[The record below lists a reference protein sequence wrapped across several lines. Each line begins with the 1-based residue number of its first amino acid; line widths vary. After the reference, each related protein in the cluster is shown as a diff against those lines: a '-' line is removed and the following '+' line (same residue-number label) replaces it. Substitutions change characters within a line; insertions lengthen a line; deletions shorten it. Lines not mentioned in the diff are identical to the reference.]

1 MPRLF
6 ALTLRMLL
14 LLVLLGVLASLTFAP
29 RPLIAAEGDA
39 HGGEPDTPAAVEDP
53 VHRPGPAVL
62 AERTTARWSEPGET
76 TSPIALSFDPQGNL
90 YIVETDRA
98 GQAVLDQRWDGLL
111 ANDGVNHDLQKTS
124 VEDRAAEIEELIANG
139 TYTRAFF
146 TEVED
151 RIVILS
157 DADGDGKADPGSRQ
171 IFADSFNDELD
182 GIAAGV
188 LWLDGKV
195 YLTNIPNLW
204 LLEDKDGDGDADE
217 ETDGE
222 RVSLSYGYGV
232 RWTFY
237 GHDMHG
243 LVMGPDGRL
252 YFSMGDRGFNVTTV
266 EGKHLYGPGRGGVFR
281 MWPDGSELE
290 LYYEGLRNPQELAFD
305 NFGNLFTGDNN
316 CDAGDLARFAY
327 LPEGGDSGWRQ
338 DVQSLDSRGPW
349 KREEIWKPRR
359 GKDDP
364 TQPAWIIPPLANVGV
379 GPSGLAHYPGT
390 GDSFEPNG
398 SFLMCDFPLGVRHV
412 QTRPDGAFF
421 KVTEDST
428 FVADATI
435 TDLAWG
441 YDGRLYLAHWG
452 GGWQSNPN
460 GYIMTMAN
468 DALRADADERAVID
482 EVESLFTQGFG
493 GIEDLQLLALLG
505 HRDQRVR
512 LHAQY
517 EIAKREG
524 MVGALT
530 VIASSPKSPRLGR
543 VHAIWTLSMIARR
556 DREAADFIARFLVD
570 DDQQVRS
577 QAVKML
583 GDLAY
588 PATDQYITMLEDEFG
603 PAQMHAALALG
614 KTGAAE
620 GVGPLLDLL
629 AANDDDDPV
638 LRHTASYALSLIVE
652 ADAVTPSD
660 VVEAVAE
667 RSAAARLGVVLTLRR
682 LESPILEDYL
692 DDPDTLVAAEAARA
706 IYDRRVM
713 DSFEDLAGLIAG
725 QMPAAMMIEPVLRRS
740 IEANVRLGGNESAN
754 RLAAFAA
761 NPDAPAEYRLLAM
774 DELAA
779 WGDERNREGVW
790 GSWWP
795 RDPQSA
801 EPALDALAS
810 GMDAILKSSRDKVN
824 VRAREIELRLLAN
837 DDVELFEQLAI
848 SDGEPALVRTA
859 ALDRLA
865 QSDPDRAKRVC
876 NTVSDLPRAPEN
888 LKNHA
893 RALLGRLDAA
903 AAVGSYIRALSTG
916 TLVER
921 QAAVTALATFDAE
934 EARSA
939 MHGLGR
945 DLVLGKIA
953 PELRLDVYYALLESD
968 DLQLKSKALQYDQRQ
983 RVAGQPWI
991 RDAVLAGG
999 DAEAGLEIFKH
1010 NETAGCAKCHVA
1022 EQGLPDTAGP
1032 NLWNVGSMHTADYLY
1047 RALIDPSADIAESFR
1062 SVTLTLKDGKTLA
1075 GRIDPETATPT
1086 GFVLIDGQT
1095 VRHEIKVNQIESRTV
1110 SEQSQMLSMG
1120 DKLTDTE
1127 ARDVIAF
1134 LVAQQDEKLG
1144 PAKAGVSGHAGHQHG
1159 ASPARSVL
1167 FNPMPKDKMTIYY
1180 IVLPIFML
1188 GVCVLLGAL
1197 LLLTLATSPAKA

>member
-14 LLVLLGVLASLTFAP
+14 LVVSMGALGSLALAP
-29 RPLIAAEGDA
+29 RLLVAAEEDA
-39 HGGEPDTPAAVEDP
+39 HGTEPGTPGAAEDP
-53 VHRPGPAVL
+53 VHQPGPAVL
-62 AERTTARWSEPGET
+62 AQRTTARWSEPGET
-76 TSPIALSFDPQGNL
+76 QSPIALSFDPGGNL

-98 GQAVLDQRWDGLL
+98 GQAVLDQRWDGLK
-111 ANDGVNHDLQKTS
+111 ANDGIINDLQKTS
-124 VEDRAAEIEELIANG
+124 VEDRAAEIEKMIANG

-157 DADGDGKADPGSRQ
+157 DADGDGKADPGSRH

-217 ETDGE
+217 ETEGE
-222 RVSLSYGYGV
+222 RVSLSFGYGI
-232 RWTFY
+232 RWAFY

-243 LVMGPDGRL
+243 LVMGPDGRI
-252 YFSMGDRGFNVTTV
+252 YFSMADRGYNVTTA
-266 EGKHLYGPGRGGVFR
+266 EGKHLYGPDRGAVFR

-290 LYYEGLRNPQELAFD
+290 LFYEGLRNPQELAFD

-338 DVQSLDSRGPW
+338 DVQSLPSRGPW

-398 SFLMCDFPLGVRHV
+398 SFLLCDFPKGVRHV
-412 QTRPDGAFF
+412 QTQPDGAFF

-428 FVADATI
+428 FVANETI
-435 TDLAWG
+435 TDLTWG

-460 GYIMTMAN
+460 GYIKTMTH
-468 DALRADADERAVID
+468 DAVHADADERAVID
-482 EVESLFTQGFG
+482 EVQSLFAEGYG
-493 GIEDLQLLALLG
+493 GIEDLELLALLA

-530 VIASSPKSPRLGR
+530 VIASSSESPRLGR

-570 DDQQVRS
+570 DDPRVRS
-577 QAVKML
+577 QAAKML

-588 PATDQYITMLEDEFG
+588 PATDQYIAMLEDDFA
-603 PAQMHAALALG
+603 PARMHAAMALG
-614 KTGAAE
+614 KTAVAAE
-620 GVGPLLDLL
+620 IGPLLAMLE
-629 AANDDDDPV
+629 ANDDDDPA
-638 LRHTASYALSLIVE
+638 LRHAASYALSMFVE
-652 ADAVTPSD
+652 ADAVAADDLIET
-660 VVEAVAE
+660 AAE
-667 RSAAARLGVVLTLRR
+667 RSAAARLGVVLALRR
-682 LESPILEDYL
+682 LESPLLAEYL

-713 DSFEDLAGLIAG
+713 DSFEELAELIAG
-725 QMPAAMMIEPVLRRS
+725 QMPSVMMIEPVLRRS
-740 IEANVRLGGNESAN
+740 IEANVRLGGSASAD
-754 RLAAFAA
+754 RLATFAA

-801 EPALDALAS
+801 EPALEALAL
-810 GMDAILKSSRDKVN
+810 GMDAILDASRDKVN
-824 VRAREIELRLLAN
+824 VRAREIRLRLLAE
-837 DDVELFEQLAI
+837 DDPSAFDALAM
-848 SDGEPALVRTA
+848 SGDEPALVRIA

-865 QSDPDRAKRVC
+865 QSDPAQAKRAC
-876 NTVSDLPRAPEN
+876 DAVSDLPRAPGN

-893 RALLGRLDAA
+893 RALLGQLDAA
-903 AAVGSYIRALSTG
+903 AAVSSYIRALSAG
-916 TLVER
+916 SLIER
-921 QAAVTALATFDAE
+921 QAAVTALATFDAD

-939 MHGLGR
+939 MIGLGR
-945 DLVLGKIA
+945 DLVLGNIA
-953 PELRLDVYYALLESD
+953 PELRLDVYHALLESD
-968 DLQLKSKALQYDQRQ
+968 DLQLKQKALEYDQRQ

-999 DAEAGLEIFKH
+999 DAERGLEIFRN

-1022 EQGLPDTAGP
+1022 QAGLPDTAGP
-1032 NLWNVGSMHTADYLY
+1032 NLWNIGSMHTADYLY
-1047 RALIDPSADIAESFR
+1047 RALLDPSADIAESFR
-1062 SVTLTLKDGKTLA
+1062 SVTVALKDGNTLA
-1075 GRIDPETATPT
+1075 GRIDPDTDTPT
-1086 GFVLIDGQT
+1086 GFVLVDGQT
-1095 VRHEIKVNQIESRTV
+1095 VRHEIKVNQIASRTV
-1110 SEQSQMLSMG
+1110 SDQSQMLPMG

-1144 PAKAGVSGHAGHQHG
+1144 PAKAGSGGHAGHHHG
-1159 ASPARSVL
+1159 GEVVRSALV
-1167 FNPMPKDKMTIYY
+1167 NPMPKDKMTVYY
-1180 IVLPIFML
+1180 VVLPIFML

-1197 LLLTLATSPAKA
+1197 LLLTLAMTPARA